1 MIFEQCK
8 GVHCEDLGESCPT
21 SIFLQKF
28 VSIQPRTS
36 PVKFE
41 WFGSSPI
48 EPFNLGADAAQGSL
62 GAEAGAD
69 LFGAFWND
77 GGFGSTDAE
86 ARARKICQSPLKI
99 EGIHI
104 EFSILEK
111 SCRKKIERPRLARM
125 HAEILAKFGVLVF

>member
-1 MIFEQCK
+1 M
-8 GVHCEDLGESCPT
+8 VRSLAY
-21 SIFLQKF
+21 
-28 VSIQPRTS
+28 RTFQLRS
-36 PVKFE
+36 HAA
-41 WFGSSPI
+41 W
-48 EPFNLGADAAQGSL
+48 GADAAQGSL